1 MAVKIFWEGVL
12 SDKFIAVMWCIKKK
26 FTVMI
31 KIRKNHVNFM
41 RNTLT
46 AWILRD
52 IMSKRAKGTFNFFV
66 RNYMNSNR
74 KAP

>member
-1 MAVKIFWEGVL
+1 
-12 SDKFIAVMWCIKKK
+12 
-26 FTVMI
+26 MI

-41 RNTLT
+41 RNPLT

-66 RNYMNSNR
+66 RNYTNSNR